1 MPDRFEDPD
10 ADADLIGASSDRD
23 EDDDT
28 GIDAVDDDPW
38 DDEDDGDERLGLDGG
53 AAVGRAPICGFCG
66 VTMLP
71 ADPSNVIDVDFVCD
85 NDDCENFRNRA

>member
-1 MPDRFEDPD
+1 VPDRFGDPD
-10 ADADLIGASSDRD
+10 ADAGPTGPDVDDDL
-23 EDDDT
+23 DDT
-28 GIDAVDDDPW
+28 GIDAVDGDPW

-71 ADPSNVIDVDFVCD
+71 ADPSNVIDVEFVCD
-85 NDDCENFRNRA
+85 NDDCDNFRNRA

>member
-1 MPDRFEDPD
+1 VPDRFED
-10 ADADLIGASSDRD
+10 D

-28 GIDAVDDDPW
+28 GIDAVEDDPW
-38 DDEDDGDERLGLDGG
+38 GDDDEDDGDERLGLDGG
-53 AAVGRAPICGFCG
+53 AAIGRAPICGFCG

-85 NDDCENFRNRA
+85 NEDCENDRSRS

>member
-1 MPDRFEDPD
+1 VPDRFGDPTD
-10 ADADLIGASSDRD
+10 DSDD
-23 EDDDT
+23 SDDT
-28 GIDAVDDDPW
+28 GIEALPADPW
-38 DDEDDGDERLGLDGG
+38 DDDGDDAGDERLGLDTG

-71 ADPSNVIDVDFVCD
+71 ADPANVIDVEFVCD

>member
-1 MPDRFEDPD
+1 VPDRRDDPD
-10 ADADLIGASSDRD
+10 ADAEEL
-23 EDDDT
+23 EDIDDT
-28 GIDAVDDDPW
+28 GIDAVDADPW

-85 NDDCENFRNRA
+85 NDDCENVRNRS

>member
-1 MPDRFEDPD
+1 MPDRFE
-10 ADADLIGASSDRD
+10 D

-28 GIDAVDDDPW
+28 GIDA
-38 DDEDDGDERLGLDGG
+38 DDEDPWGDDDAGDGDERLGLDGG
-53 AAVGRAPICGFCG
+53 AAIGRAPICGFCG

-85 NDDCENFRNRA
+85 NEDCENYRSLD

>member
-1 MPDRFEDPD
+1 MPDRFED
-10 ADADLIGASSDRD
+10 D

-28 GIDAVDDDPW
+28 GIDAVEDDPW
-38 DDEDDGDERLGLDGG
+38 GDDEEDGGDERLGLDGG
-53 AAVGRAPICGFCG
+53 AAIGRAPICGFCG

-85 NDDCENFRNRA
+85 NEDCENYRSRS

>member
-1 MPDRFEDPD
+1 MPDRFDDPD
-10 ADADLIGASSDRD
+10 ADADLGDDD
-23 EDDDT
+23 EDDT

-38 DDEDDGDERLGLDGG
+38 GDDDDDDGDERLGLDGG

-85 NDDCENFRNRA
+85 NEDCESYRSRS

>member
-1 MPDRFEDPD
+1 VPDRFDDPD
-10 ADADLIGASSDRD
+10 ADADLIADLVAD
-23 EDDDT
+23 EDDT

-38 DDEDDGDERLGLDGG
+38 DGEDDGDERLGLDRG

-71 ADPSNVIDVDFVCD
+71 ADPANVLDADFVCD
-85 NDDCENFRNRA
+85 NDDCENFRNRG

>member
-1 MPDRFEDPD
+1 VPDRFDDPD
-10 ADADLIGASSDRD
+10 ADAEALGPEED
-23 EDDDT
+23 EDDT
-28 GIDAVDDDPW
+28 GIDAVDADPW

-71 ADPSNVIDVDFVCD
+71 ADPSNVIDVAFVCD
-85 NDDCENFRNRA
+85 NDGCDNFRNRA

>member
-1 MPDRFEDPD
+1 MPDRFDDPD
-10 ADADLIGASSDRD
+10 ADADLD
-23 EDDDT
+23 ELEDDT

-71 ADPSNVIDVDFVCD
+71 ADPANVLDADFVCD
-85 NDDCENFRNRA
+85 NDDCDNFRNRT

>member
-1 MPDRFEDPD
+1 VPDRRDDPD
-10 ADADLIGASSDRD
+10 ADAEELADIA
-23 EDDDT
+23 DT
-28 GIDAVDDDPW
+28 GIDAVDADPW

-85 NDDCENFRNRA
+85 NDDCENFRNRS